1 MEIGYKIKQLREDR
15 KLSQEEL
22 AHLVGVTQA
31 TISNIESRKSKPDIY
46 LMDTISKT
54 FEKDI
59 YDFLT
64 EDRVVINH
72 ANNNSIVYSS
82 GVVNLL
88 SEKLIEQYEKRIKE
102 LTECIEELQRRKV

>member
-1 MEIGYKIKQLREDR
+1 MEIGYKIRQLREDR

-31 TISNIESRKSKPDIY
+31 TISNIESGKSKPDIY

-54 FEKDI
+54 FDKDI
-59 YDFLT
+59 YDFLM
-64 EDRVVINH
+64 EDRIIVNK
-72 ANNNSIVYSS
+72 AKTNNGVVYSS

-88 SEKLIEQYEKRIKE
+88 SEKLVEQYEKRIEE
-102 LTECIEELQRRKV
+102 LTKRIQELEGRK